1 MLYQT
6 SRLTI
11 CLPRGGDFLYDDL
24 EFESMIEDVKFS
36 KQAGAHGVVLGI
48 LTKDG
53 QVDVER
59 NKRYEEEW

>member
-1 MLYQT
+1 
-6 SRLTI
+6 
-11 CLPRGGDFLYDDL
+11 
-24 EFESMIEDVKFS
+24 MIEDVKFS